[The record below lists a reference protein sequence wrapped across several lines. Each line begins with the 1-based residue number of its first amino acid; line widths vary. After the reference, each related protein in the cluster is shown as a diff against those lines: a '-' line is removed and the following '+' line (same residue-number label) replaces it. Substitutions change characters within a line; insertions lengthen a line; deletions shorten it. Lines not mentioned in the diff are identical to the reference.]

1 MPVVVLSETE
11 EMEVIRWLV
20 FDSPRVKSQ
29 MILIY
34 SDICWHEALIK
45 AQVAGKRVLVVTSDG
60 TMQINIIE
68 YMTLGL
74 RTFQKSA
81 LTRCLKLLSM
91 ERRYFYQ

>member
-1 MPVVVLSETE
+1 MPVVVLSDTE
-11 EMEVIRWLV
+11 EMEVLRWLV
-20 FDSPRVKSQ
+20 FDSPRAKSQ
-29 MILIY
+29 LSLIY
-34 SDICWHEALIK
+34 SDICWQEASIK
-45 AQVAGKRVLVVTSDG
+45 AQVAGKRVLVVTSNG

-91 ERRYFYQ
+91 ERQSFY